1 MYEIIKGFFFPIFFL
16 WVLFTS
22 RLIPKISDSIL
33 KIDPPNS
40 LDIFINFFILI
51 SLIFLVLSVTLYIFK
66 KKQNPIKKSNNY
78 FVKSMFITSLV
89 LVLQI
94 NKIWKSLW
102 MGIRYFFRKSTFLHE
117 AKYSFFF

>member
-1 MYEIIKGFFFPIFFL
+1 M
-16 WVLFTS
+16 VLFTS

-51 SLIFLVLSVTLYIFK
+51 SFTLLILSVTLYVFK
-66 KKQNPIKKSNNY
+66 KRQSQIKQSNNY

-89 LVLQI
+89 T
-94 NKIWKSLW
+94 WFWYTPRFGSLY
-102 MGIRYFFRKSTFLHE
+102 G
-117 AKYSFFF
+117 